1 MAHSPSSR
9 PNSSDANEMR
19 SVSSAEL
26 ELGAWLTEW
35 QNALAAHGAGPLSAD
50 LALDLVLNKIVELA
64 LESTHATAAA
74 IALTREGE
82 IICRAAAGESAPDL
96 GTRLSSHT
104 GLSAACVQTGNWQY
118 CEDSES
124 DARVDAELC
133 RRLGVRSM
141 LVVPVVKEG
150 KLLGVLEVFSAQ
162 PQGFG
167 DRELQTLR
175 MLSRGIVENVEL
187 AAKLPANTAGTQA
200 REEVMPREENVVAA
214 AERGVLAEG
223 QSAEAQTADFWTGVL
238 MIAVVALALTLG
250 WMVGRAGWHRQW
262 ARGNG
267 ADGQVQRAQNQVA
280 QNPVPVAAAVAL
292 PGAPSGVASGGDLV
306 MYQNGKLVFPQPPQ
320 PAKPRAESVASG
332 TGVQPAAGKG
342 EIAVARPVRIPAEVA
357 AELVAQRVEPE
368 YPQAARERRVQGAVD
383 LDALVGKDGVVEK
396 FTAIRGDPDLAAA
409 ASAAVR
415 QWRFKPYLRD
425 GQPEGFQTR
434 ITVTFRLP

>member
-1 MAHSPSSR
+1 
-9 PNSSDANEMR
+9 
-19 SVSSAEL
+19 
-26 ELGAWLTEW
+26 
-35 QNALAAHGAGPLSAD
+35 
-50 LALDLVLNKIVELA
+50 
-64 LESTHATAAA
+64 
-74 IALTREGE
+74 
-82 IICRAAAGESAPDL
+82 
-96 GTRLSSHT
+96 
-104 GLSAACVQTGNWQY
+104 
-118 CEDSES
+118 
-124 DARVDAELC
+124 
-133 RRLGVRSM
+133 
-141 LVVPVVKEG
+141 VKEG

-187 AAKLPANTAGTQA
+187 AAKLPANSAGTQA

-250 WMVGRAGWHRQW
+250 WMVGRAGWHREW

-280 QNPVPVAAAVAL
+280 QNQVPVAAAEAS
-292 PGAPSGVASGGDLV
+292 PGAPSGVASGGELV
-306 MYQNGKLVFPQPPQ
+306 VYQNGKLVFPQPPQ

-332 TGVQPAAGKG
+332 TGVQPAASKG